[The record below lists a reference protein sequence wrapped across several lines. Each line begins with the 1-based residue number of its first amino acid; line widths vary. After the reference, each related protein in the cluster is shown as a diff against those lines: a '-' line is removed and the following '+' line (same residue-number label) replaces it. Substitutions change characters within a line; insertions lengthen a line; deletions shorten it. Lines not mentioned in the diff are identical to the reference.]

1 MHMRKLLLLLV
12 LILVTPSLFA
22 QDDSWRDRGGRRY
35 PDRCDNRRENTFE
48 LTPFV
53 GYSWGGT
60 LNKDT
65 GLFNQNADLES
76 SANYGIN
83 LGIPIGS
90 NLKLALLVDRQ
101 STSLTTSG
109 GSIFGHNTR
118 LGDIDVTYYQAGLE
132 VPFAFGRGAIPY
144 VVVTAGVANLD
155 PKVPGAS
162 AANRFSTSAGLGVK
176 VPINRNAG
184 LRFEGRGLFTS
195 TSNNNSCRNC
205 NYGNYNRDL
214 YQGQANLG
222 IYFKF

>member
-1 MHMRKLLLLLV
+1 MRKLLLPLV
-12 LILVTPSLFA
+12 LILVTPSLIA
-22 QDDSWRDRGGRRY
+22 QDDSWRNRGSRHDRDRY
-35 PDRCDNRRENTFE
+35 DNRRDNAFE

-83 LGIPIGS
+83 LGIPITRD
-90 NLKLALLVDRQ
+90 LKLALLVDRQ
-101 STSLTTSG
+101 STRLTTAG

-132 VPFAFGRGAIPY
+132 VPFAFSRGAIPY

-155 PKVPGAS
+155 PKVAGAS

-176 VPINRNAG
+176 VPINRNSG